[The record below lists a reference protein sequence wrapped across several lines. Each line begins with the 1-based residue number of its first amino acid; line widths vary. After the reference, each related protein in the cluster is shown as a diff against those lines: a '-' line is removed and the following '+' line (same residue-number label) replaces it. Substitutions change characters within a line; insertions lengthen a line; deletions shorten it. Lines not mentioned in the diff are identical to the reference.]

1 MKGGPETGRRETPPA
16 ATPASVTRLLEIL
29 ELERLDRDLFR
40 AAASPHMGGRRL
52 FGGQV
57 AAQALRAA
65 TFTVQTDHLPHSL
78 HAYFLRPGDPEHPV
92 LLHVDRIR
100 DGRSFTTR
108 RVVAVQ
114 EGEAIFHLGASF
126 QRDEEGAE
134 YTEPGPLGVPDPE
147 SDHPWSTSPFS
158 AYESHSPF
166 EMRELEVGG
175 PDERGVYESTRRIWI
190 RTRGRLPDDRPLHC
204 CVATF
209 VSDMG
214 VVYAAAVPI
223 GGPFGAVTAASL
235 DHAVWFHRPL
245 RLDEWTLFDVHPI
258 SNARSRGLVRGSLRA
273 RDGALGASIAQE
285 ALIRRRPETE
295 KP

>member
-1 MKGGPETGRRETPPA
+1 
-16 ATPASVTRLLEIL
+16 VTRLLEIL
-29 ELERLDRDLFR
+29 DLERLDRDLFR
-40 AAASPHMGGRRL
+40 AAASPHIPGRRL

-65 TFTVQTDHLPHSL
+65 SLTVQTEHSPHSL
-78 HAYFLRPGDPEHPV
+78 HAYFLRPGDPERPV
-92 LLHVDRIR
+92 LLQVDRIR

-126 QRDEEGAE
+126 QRDEEGGE
-134 YTEPGPLGVPDPE
+134 YAEPGPLDVPDPE
-147 SDHPWSTSPFS
+147 SNHAWSTSPFS
-158 AYESHSPF
+158 GYESHSPF
-166 EMRELEVGG
+166 EMRELEVVG

-190 RTRGRLPDDRPLHC
+190 RTRGPLPDDRALHC

-209 VSDMG
+209 ISDMG

-235 DHAVWFHRPL
+235 DHAVWFHRPI

-258 SNARSRGLVRGSLRA
+258 SNARSRGLVRGSLRS
-273 RDGALGASIAQE
+273 RDGALGASISQE
-285 ALIRRRPETE
+285 ALIRRRPEVTDR
-295 KP
+295 